1 MSPWGRT
8 HGNLRDGF
16 SFASTEFHR
25 GSLVRPRNGQ
35 YEVVG
40 DYEILE
46 HTADIGV
53 LARGESLADVF
64 ESATR
69 ALAEIAGIWR
79 PGSGEKVAIEV
90 ESEDLG
96 SLLVDWLSEVI
107 YLEDRRGAAVTGIEM
122 DRVEPGHASG
132 TLALVLLDSRPVE
145 GVQIKAVT
153 YHQLLVERDPSGW
166 SARVFFDI

>member
-1 MSPWGRT
+1 M
-8 HGNLRDGF
+8 HGNPTDGL
-16 SFASTEFHR
+16 SCASTEFHR
-25 GSLVRPRNGQ
+25 GSLVRRFNGQ
-35 YEVVG
+35 YEGVG

-64 ESATR
+64 GCATR
-69 ALAEIAGIWR
+69 ALAEIAGIWH

-107 YLEDRRGAAVTGIEM
+107 YLEDRRAAAVSGIEM
-122 DRVEPGHASG
+122 ERVEPGHASG
-132 TLALVLLDSRPVE
+132 TLTLVPLDSEPVE